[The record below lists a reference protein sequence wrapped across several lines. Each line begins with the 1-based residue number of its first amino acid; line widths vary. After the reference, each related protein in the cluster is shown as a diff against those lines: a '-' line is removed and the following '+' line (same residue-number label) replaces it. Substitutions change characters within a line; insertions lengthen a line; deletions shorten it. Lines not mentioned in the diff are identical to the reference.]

1 MRPRRR
7 TLTFLALL
15 ASLAIVAAACG
26 GGGSSGSSSST
37 TPGSS
42 ADGKPTPGGTL
53 TYGLEG
59 KTTDFCV
66 PKAQFAISG
75 IMVVTA
81 VYDTLTAPTTD
92 PNVYAP
98 YLAKT
103 VTHSADYKTWTIGL
117 RPGIKF
123 TNGEP
128 LNAAAVK
135 TNIDAWTKGTL
146 LQFVY
151 SNIASTT
158 TPDDMTVVVNMKVPW
173 VAFPA
178 YLWSSGRVGIAAPAQ
193 LNGTSTN
200 CSTNMIGTGPFKVT
214 KFNAS
219 TGDVTTV
226 KNPDYWRKGFP
237 YLDGLNFKIQE
248 SGDQRVNGLQG
259 GQFDIIHDD
268 NGVNYDTVK
277 GFGSSFTTLLEP
289 PGRRELG
296 QALLNVTRPP
306 LDDLNIRKAMAEGTD
321 RNALNQIANKGNFQL
336 ANQVMDSDVMGY
348 VKNPP
353 FPKYDPADAKKLVN
367 AYKSAHGGKAP
378 TIALQSTFDEQ
389 TKALAQE
396 TKRQMALIGINIT
409 LPAPVDQA
417 TIINQAIG
425 SQVDSF
431 LWRNYLGQDPDGLYV
446 WFYGGSTVNFNHIND
461 PQINSDLD
469 KGRSEPNEATRKG
482 YYTDFN
488 KRMSSQVYNLW
499 TWYENWYIASKST
512 VKGILGPDLPTAT
525 GTVGTQKPV
534 DVLAGYHQLLGLWVQ
549 K

>member
-15 ASLAIVAAACG
+15 ATLAIVAAACG
-26 GGGSSGSSSST
+26 GGGSSGTSSNTSSSS
-37 TPGSS
+37 
-42 ADGKPTPGGTL
+42 DEGKPTPGGTL

-59 KTTDFCV
+59 KTTDFCI
-66 PKAQFAISG
+66 PSAQLAISG

-81 VYDTLTAPTTD
+81 VYDTLMAPTTD

-98 YLAKT
+98 YLAKS
-103 VTHSADYKTWTIGL
+103 VSHNADYTQWTIGL
-117 RPGIKF
+117 RSGIKF
-123 TNGEP
+123 QDGEP

-135 TNIDAWTKGTL
+135 QNIDAWTKGTL

-151 SNIASTT
+151 SNISGTT
-158 TPDDMTVVVNMKVPW
+158 TPDDMTVVVTMKTPW

-178 YLWSSGRVGIAAPAQ
+178 YLWTSGRTGIAAPAQ
-193 LNGTSTN
+193 LNDTPSG
-200 CSTNMIGTGPFKVT
+200 CSTKMIGTGPFKVT

-277 GFGSSFTTLLEP
+277 GFGASFSTLLEP

-306 LDDLNIRKAMAEGTD
+306 LDDLNIRKAIAEGTD
-321 RNALNQIANKGNFQL
+321 KNALNQIANKGNFTL
-336 ANQVMDSDVMGY
+336 ADQVMDSDVMGH
-348 VKNPP
+348 VKDPG

-367 AYKSAHGGKAP
+367 AYKASHGGKAP
-378 TIALQSTFDEQ
+378 TFALQSTFDEQ

-396 TKRQMALIGINIT
+396 TKRQMALIGINVT

-431 LWRNYLGQDPDGLYV
+431 LWRNYLGQDPDALYV
-446 WFYGGSTVNFNHIND
+446 WFYGGSPVNFNHIND
-461 PQINSDLD
+461 PQVNADLD
-469 KGRSEPNEATRKG
+469 KGRATADATARKG
-482 YYTDFN
+482 YYEDFN
-488 KRMSSQVYNLW
+488 KRLSTQVYNIW

-512 VKGILGPDLPTAT
+512 VKGILGPNLPTASD
-525 GTVGTQKPV
+525 TVGSQKPV